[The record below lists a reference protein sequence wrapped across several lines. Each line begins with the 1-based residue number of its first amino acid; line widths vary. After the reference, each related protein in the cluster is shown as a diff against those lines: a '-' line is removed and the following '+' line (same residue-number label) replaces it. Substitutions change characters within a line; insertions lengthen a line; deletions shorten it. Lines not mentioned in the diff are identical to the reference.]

1 MSNWKNYKLA
11 EITEIRG
18 GKRLPKGH
26 DYSCDVTEFPYLRV
40 VDFSK
45 KTINKNTIKYLS
57 TDTAQKI
64 SRYIINKEDVYIS
77 IAGTIGLVGTI
88 PDDLDGAYLTE
99 NAAKLVIRDNKLVHK
114 DYLVE
119 YLSSNEGRQQIK
131 KQTISTSQPKLSLFR
146 MGEIM
151 IPIPCI
157 EVQLKIVKILKC
169 VQQLIDKRKEQI
181 QALDELVK
189 SQFIEMFGDPVSNP
203 KGWKKAVCKEITS
216 KIGSGAT
223 PSGGNSSYKEE
234 GISLIRSMNVH
245 NNKFVYKDLAFIDDE
260 QAKKLKN
267 VIIEENDILLNITG
281 ASVARSCIVP
291 SSILPARVNQH
302 VSIIRCKTEEILPIF
317 LVYQFTSQSYQRKLW
332 DIATSGGATRE
343 AITKQQLENLE
354 LIVPPIE
361 LQNQFADFVK
371 QVDKL
376 KVKMEKSLKEL
387 EDNFNSLMQRAF
399 NGELFSE

>member
-189 SQFIEMFGDPVSNP
+189 SQFIEMFGEEKNKKPIGALCTI
-203 KGWKKAVCKEITS
+203 KARIGWQGLTKKEYL
-216 KIGSGAT
+216 
-223 PSGGNSSYKEE
+223 NE
-234 GISLIRSMNVH
+234 GEYRLVTGVDFKNGRIDFDRCF
-245 NNKFVYKDLAFIDDE
+245 FVTKQRYEQDDNI
-260 QAKKLKN
+260 KLK
-267 VIIEENDILLNITG
+267 VGDVLVTKDGTIGKVAIVDKIEMPTTLNSGVFVVRDTTG
-281 ASVARSCIVP
+281 S
-291 SSILPARVNQH
+291 LNN
-302 VSIIRCKTEEILPIF
+302 IF
-317 LVYQFTSQSYQRKLW
+317 LVNALLSYDFKRFVDNIKV
-332 DIATSGGATRE
+332 GATI
-343 AITKQQLENLE
+343 AHLNQGTFVKYKIP
-354 LIVPPIE
+354 VPPIE

-371 QVDKL
+371 QTDRLKL
-376 KVKMEKSLKEL
+376 KMEKSLKEL